1 MKVYRTAGI
10 TAVWRS
16 MANADGYSIKNVNP
30 AIKIFAHILGFLDK
44 NSVATIAQRTRIID
58 SIIKKS
64 SPKCVVEI
72 GAGFSC
78 RQARFKGIK
87 FYEFDLPYF
96 QKFKKD
102 IIPFEIGK
110 DELNLKIKN
119 ALFIVEGVTMYLNEP
134 QVLSLLSQ
142 IKKYRGSIIIDFF
155 ERKNPPAKKSMREK
169 IYKALFRLIIERDH
183 LFDYRIENAK
193 HGTLLLKGMGYR
205 NVKHYNYK
213 IPKTLDVLFYGE
225 L

>member
-10 TAVWRS
+10 TAVWRR
-16 MANADGYSIKNVNP
+16 MANADEHSIKHVNP
-30 AIKIFAHILGFLDK
+30 AIKLFAYILSLLDK

-87 FYEFDLPYF
+87 FYELDLPYF

-119 ALFIVEGVTMYLNEP
+119 ALFIVE
-134 QVLSLLSQ
+134 
-142 IKKYRGSIIIDFF
+142 
-155 ERKNPPAKKSMREK
+155 A
-169 IYKALFRLIIERDH
+169 
-183 LFDYRIENAK
+183 
-193 HGTLLLKGMGYR
+193 
-205 NVKHYNYK
+205 
-213 IPKTLDVLFYGE
+213 
-225 L
+225 